1 MASENLTQTKA
12 TLEMSLKSS
21 AELLKQ
27 LSLVGNI
34 EDLHKLEQKMQESM
48 HLIEKLK
55 SASKQQQDNNQPHE
69 HSPPLETNQQ
79 QDASTNKLRLINS
92 MPCMTIIE
100 QNETRKN
107 GILHFLD
114 KF

>member
-55 SASKQQQDNNQPHE
+55 TASKQQQDNNQPHE

-79 QDASTNKLRLINS
+79 QDASINKLRLINS

-107 GILHFLD
+107 GITF
-114 KF
+114 